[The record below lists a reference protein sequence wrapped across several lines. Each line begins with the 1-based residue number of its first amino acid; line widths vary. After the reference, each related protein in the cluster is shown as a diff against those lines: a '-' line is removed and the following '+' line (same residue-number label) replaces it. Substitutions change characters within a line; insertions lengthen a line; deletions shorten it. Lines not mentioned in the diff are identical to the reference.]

1 MDRVEETAREIA
13 RDRGHRDPDA
23 VIRTTDEGPVPVW
36 RFYVEN
42 AERVVATT
50 PVEPRVG
57 GPASNDGRCRDRPRG
72 SSSSQSND
80 PPAFDGFR

>member
-13 RDRGHRDPDA
+13 RGRGHRDPDA

-42 AERVVATT
+42 AERVVSTT
-50 PVEPRVG
+50 PVDPSIG
-57 GPASNDGRCRDRPRG
+57 GPASDDARCRDRPRR

-80 PPAFDGFR
+80 PLAFDGFR

>member
-1 MDRVEETAREIA
+1 MDRVEENAREIA
-13 RDRGHRDPDA
+13 LDRGHRDPDA

-50 PVEPRVG
+50 SVAPSEG
-57 GPASNDGRCRDRPRG
+57 DPARNHGRCRDRPRG

-80 PPAFDGFR
+80 PTAFDGFR